1 MLRHQVDEHYVCFVP
16 VLKGQLSFDAAVV
29 SLGDGADRV
38 GFVVPHI
45 LFAHLGR
52 WRQLAASCGEGD
64 DIVVLRIREPG
75 ATAIHYQVPLVP
87 CALVVLVNNSS
98 DSHKRM
104 MAVHARSADL
114 NGSTIWRKVSDWAD
128 LFPIILSSNR
138 DGFAVFAD
146 CLNAA

>member
-29 SLGDGADRV
+29 SLGDGTDRV
-38 GFVVPHI
+38 GFVVPHK
-45 LFAHLGR
+45 LFANLGR
-52 WRQLAASCGEGD
+52 LRQLAARRGEGD
-64 DIVVLRIREPG
+64 DVVVLRIREPG
-75 ATAIHYQVPLVP
+75 ATVIHYQVPLVP

-104 MAVHARSADL
+104 MVVHALSADL
-114 NGSTIWRKVSDWAD
+114 NGRTIWWKVSDLAD
-128 LFPIILSSNR
+128 FFQINVSTNQ